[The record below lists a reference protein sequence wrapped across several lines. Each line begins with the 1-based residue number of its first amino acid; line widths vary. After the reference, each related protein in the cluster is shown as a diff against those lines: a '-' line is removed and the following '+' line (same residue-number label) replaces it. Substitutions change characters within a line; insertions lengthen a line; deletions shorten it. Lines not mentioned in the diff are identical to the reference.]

1 METVKINNIDIS
13 SLVIS
18 FETYEEM
25 SKDRIIGSTVS
36 KQIKLKIKNK
46 DNSLKG
52 LLDYPF
58 LIGNNSYIVYERPE
72 KWTKLIN
79 VTLYDKMILFNR
91 AYDSKLVYP
100 TTIQKQLEEMATLSH
115 VTIDIN
121 SLSQEV
127 LNKEVNWYDNTMIM
141 RNYLGFIAE
150 CDGKNAFIV
159 GDKVVFKSLALMQHE
174 VNFCSNYELNE
185 LLTFTR
191 ACYDDGLH
199 ILENGT
205 NSGKTIYFSA
215 NNSYV
220 TQEDV
225 DRVSKMYQGLSFYSF
240 KKFNSHFKCNLTELI
255 TYRNI
260 TIMPLTIKCKVYGG
274 EASDSVEMCGDIAL
288 KSMDAVIVKINPTV
302 KIKKIETIVDQNKQ
316 TLEIIAQEQEGIN
329 KQFSQFKL
337 DLDGIKQQVSKQEQI
352 IQDYQTKPDLYV
364 NANLPCQQIYDIEN
378 KKFIP
383 DYTVQNLTLTPV
395 VMIDGQISE
404 YDGNNIVWT
413 KRGGDLGVHEIVKNG
428 ILTISQNLALE
439 GRSSIYEC
447 YIKYNI
453 KGEEY
458 KKSSTVS
465 IELSLIKDG
474 VEGTQG
480 EDGVSCQIVSNAR
493 DFITT
498 DNITFTPVEIVL
510 TPYLQGCSYELW
522 QYGYDG
528 IKWENVV
535 NNENGIV
542 IQQNGNLTISSDSL
556 LFSNNQ
562 FVILKLVTNKVGVI
576 DTFTISRTIDYKS
589 AIENIEQNLSGVE
602 TIVKNNQSSLDIELD
617 KIRTEVT
624 ATQESQKV
632 IDDKITQTKEEFSTQ
647 ITQTS
652 NDLNLTIS
660 SLKKEINE
668 MGESTQ
674 LIKTYFKATDR
685 GLEIIQSGNETSTLM
700 AHDHFAILISDQEVL
715 QIFRDLIVADNAKFN
730 NSVRVGHIKAT
741 AHANGIAYTWE
752 D

>member
-288 KSMDAVIVKINPTV
+288 KSTDAVIVKINPTV

-465 IELSLIKDG
+465 IELSLVKDG

>member
-465 IELSLIKDG
+465 IELSLVKDG

>member
-288 KSMDAVIVKINPTV
+288 KSTDAVIVKINPTV

-337 DLDGIKQQVSKQEQI
+337 DLDGIKQQVSK
-352 IQDYQTKPDLYV
+352 
-364 NANLPCQQIYDIEN
+364 
-378 KKFIP
+378 
-383 DYTVQNLTLTPV
+383 
-395 VMIDGQISE
+395 
-404 YDGNNIVWT
+404 
-413 KRGGDLGVHEIVKNG
+413 
-428 ILTISQNLALE
+428 
-439 GRSSIYEC
+439 
-447 YIKYNI
+447 
-453 KGEEY
+453 
-458 KKSSTVS
+458 
-465 IELSLIKDG
+465 
-474 VEGTQG
+474 
-480 EDGVSCQIVSNAR
+480 
-493 DFITT
+493 
-498 DNITFTPVEIVL
+498 
-510 TPYLQGCSYELW
+510 
-522 QYGYDG
+522 
-528 IKWENVV
+528 
-535 NNENGIV
+535 
-542 IQQNGNLTISSDSL
+542 
-556 LFSNNQ
+556 
-562 FVILKLVTNKVGVI
+562 
-576 DTFTISRTIDYKS
+576 
-589 AIENIEQNLSGVE
+589 
-602 TIVKNNQSSLDIELD
+602 
-617 KIRTEVT
+617 
-624 ATQESQKV
+624 
-632 IDDKITQTKEEFSTQ
+632 
-647 ITQTS
+647 
-652 NDLNLTIS
+652 
-660 SLKKEINE
+660 
-668 MGESTQ
+668 
-674 LIKTYFKATDR
+674 
-685 GLEIIQSGNETSTLM
+685 
-700 AHDHFAILISDQEVL
+700 
-715 QIFRDLIVADNAKFN
+715 
-730 NSVRVGHIKAT
+730 
-741 AHANGIAYTWE
+741 
-752 D
+752 